1 MDIEERPPQPVLV
14 ARHRDDVHV
23 VGHQAIGPDR
33 HPRSRRRVGQQV
45 EVEFVVAVLEEHLL
59 AAIAALRH
67 VVLDARQDEAGK
79 TGRSFR
85 LASLAV

>member
-1 MDIEERPPQPVLV
+1 MITSGAPGAGSIRGRSV
-14 ARHRDDVHV
+14 AETAHLE
-23 VGHQAIGPDR
+23 I
-33 HPRSRRRVGQQV
+33 
-45 EVEFVVAVLEEHLL
+45 VVAVLEEHLL